1 MGNALAGLRVLAGVY
16 RAARVLFPLGDS
28 YSGAVLVHID
38 QLKAAGDIES
48 LCASSGIG
56 DLWMLVRK
64 GEQEAVVERLALF
77 DSVSLPPA
85 DELHQVLQIDRSLL
99 AAAGADH
106 APKIY
111 TYLGW

>member
-38 QLKAAGDIES
+38 QLMAAGDIES

>member
-56 DLWMLVRK
+56 DLWMLVCK

>member
-85 DELHQVLQIDRSLL
+85 DELHQVLQI
-99 AAAGADH
+99 GE
-106 APKIY
+106 
-111 TYLGW
+111 YLQ